1 MKIIQIILFFHILLF
16 SIFCNGQYSF
26 EYKRIGT
33 NNESLFYTFENSQG
47 NYISLGGSDDQWG
60 INDPSSA
67 LIVEIGNQGN
77 VINEVYQT
85 KPDTSF
91 SYLYGFEKENGNYF
105 IVGTLSDS
113 VSYDR
118 NVIYVCELTNSF
130 SLVWE
135 KFHLFPSPYR
145 DCMIIHHLIMPDN
158 TVLIE
163 GKADSSQ
170 YSFNDLLFTVL
181 LDQDGCLLDFNF
193 YEHWKEYGVYSDMI
207 FNQDT
212 TAIQFFGSFAYL
224 SIGIIA
230 TYFEMDLELNI
241 INSSIKSELPNGDY
255 IFTPFSIAWLPSGNL
270 ISSERWNENGYDD
283 KGLKMMLMDEELN
296 IIQTNTIEYGGYCY
310 TPVYDG
316 LGFVDPDYIW
326 VTTFR
331 GAPTNWPGI
340 EKLHLHI
347 FDSNLNLKGVKEYGD
362 TRYWLWNQLV
372 TSDGGCLLTGMIPDC
387 EGCDNH
393 DGYILKV
400 MPEDVITK
408 TPEISEGQ
416 QNNISFYPNPFNESI
431 TIKFGYSGLDF
442 YMFDFTGQLVL
453 EFNSQFNNCKV
464 NTTDI
469 TNGLYFYKIIMDGK
483 NIQSGK
489 LLKK

>member
-1 MKIIQIILFFHILLF
+1 M
-16 SIFCNGQYSF
+16 
-26 EYKRIGT
+26 E
-33 NNESLFYTFENSQG
+33 
-47 NYISLGGSDDQWG
+47 
-60 INDPSSA
+60 A
-67 LIVEIGNQGN
+67 GN

-91 SYLYGFEKENGNYF
+91 SYWYGFEKENGNYF

-113 VSYDR
+113 VSYYDE

-130 SLVWE
+130 NLVWE

-145 DCMIIHHLIMPDN
+145 DCKIIHHLILPDN

-181 LDQDGCLLDFNF
+181 LDQDGSLLDFNF

-224 SIGIIA
+224 SIGIVA
-230 TYFEMDLELNI
+230 TYFEMDLDLNI

-255 IFTPFSIAWLPSGNL
+255 INSPFSIAWLPSGNL
-270 ISSERWNENGYDD
+270 ISSDRWVDYGVGDL
-283 KGLKMMLMDEELN
+283 GLKMTLMDEELN
-296 IIQTNTIEYGGYCY
+296 VLQTHTIEYGGFCY

-316 LGFVDPDYIW
+316 LGYVDPDNIW

-331 GAPTNWPGI
+331 GASTSWPGI
-340 EKLHLHI
+340 ELLHLHI

-362 TRYWLWNQLV
+362 TRYWLWNQVV
-372 TSDGGCLLTGMIPDC
+372 TSDGGCLVTGMIPDC

-400 MPEDVITK
+400 MPKDVITK
-408 TPEISEGQ
+408 IPEISDSL
-416 QNNISFYPNPFNESI
+416 QNNISVYPNPFNESI
-431 TIKFGYSGLDF
+431 TIKCGYSRL
-442 YMFDFTGQLVL
+442 
-453 EFNSQFNNCKV
+453 
-464 NTTDI
+464 
-469 TNGLYFYKIIMDGK
+469 
-483 NIQSGK
+483 
-489 LLKK
+489 